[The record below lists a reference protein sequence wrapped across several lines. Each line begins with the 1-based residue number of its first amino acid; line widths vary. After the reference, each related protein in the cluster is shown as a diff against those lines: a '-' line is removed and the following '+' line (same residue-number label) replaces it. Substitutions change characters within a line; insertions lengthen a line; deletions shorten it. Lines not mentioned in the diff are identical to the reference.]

1 MNAIGADEELEGTVL
16 EGKYLLERQLG
27 VGGMGQVFLAR
38 DTTID
43 RQVAIK
49 VLHDNLAGDESVR
62 ERFKTEAKAIAR
74 LRHPNCVMLYEFGI
88 SEQLD
93 ALFAV
98 FEYVEGSS
106 LEKWSG
112 KQLRVSDIIEI
123 GRQVALG
130 VEHAHGQKIIHRD
143 LKPDNIMVV
152 VDEEGEL
159 EVKILDFGIA
169 RIAEDGD
176 EGARLTKIGQMFG
189 TPPYMSPEQ
198 IRAKLNVTQTTDI
211 YSIGIIL
218 YELIEGR
225 LPFLGETP
233 IETVMMHINDELPPM
248 VREDVPQELL
258 DIVQRCLEKN
268 SEDRFNSA
276 KELAQALSEL
286 EWSEVQNATGVELDI
301 PGAPTKKNLKNSE
314 PEEPASE
321 FEDIATSRTQLAFG
335 ADTDAEE
342 VGGEIQPDLAV
353 EDTAPED
360 TSEEDAA
367 VLGLDTERDLNSSP
381 APAAK
386 AQSNTTSP
394 TLDDESD
401 RIPTLMPMADNKK
414 RMGIAAAIIVVVL
427 LLGGVTVLSLSSS
440 GSTDGE
446 PGEVEGEEQGVA
458 VVEPEDEES
467 GFAEE
472 LTEEF
477 GMEDELEKLDE
488 GDAEFAEE
496 VEEEVEEVEEV
507 RPTPRADSSPP
518 RERTG
523 QTGSEPANTTQQAQR
538 PTPTPTPTPPRQ
550 EEEDEDEGTDEEVV
564 EPRSLSLQEQRRR
577 LREEPE
583 EEDGEEQPAG
593 LRIPGR
599 N

>member
-49 VLHDNLAGDESVR
+49 VLHNNLAGDESVQ

-74 LRHPNCVMLYEFGI
+74 LRHPNCVMLYEFGV
-88 SEQLD
+88 SQQLD

-112 KQLRVSDIIEI
+112 KQLRVSDIVEI

-211 YSIGIIL
+211 YSIGVIL

-225 LPFLGETP
+225 LPFLGDTP

-248 VREDVPQELL
+248 VRENVPQELL

-268 SEDRFNSA
+268 SEDRFDSA

-286 EWSEVQNATGVELDI
+286 EWSESQNATGVELDI
-301 PGAPTKKNLKNSE
+301 PGAPTKKIQEQE
-314 PEEPASE
+314 PESA
-321 FEDIATSRTQLAFG
+321 FDDIATSRTQLAFG

-342 VGGEIQPDLAV
+342 VGGEIQPGLGV
-353 EDTAPED
+353 EDTAP
-360 TSEEDAA
+360 EEDAA

-381 APAAK
+381 PTSDLAAK
-386 AQSNTTSP
+386 AQNNTTSP
-394 TLDDESD
+394 TLADESE
-401 RIPTLMPMADNKK
+401 RIPTLMPVADNKK
-414 RMGIAAAIIVVVL
+414 RMGIAAAIILVVL
-427 LLGGVTVLSLSSS
+427 LLGGVTVVSLSSS

-446 PGEVEGEEQGVA
+446 PGDVDVEPEGVA
-458 VVEPEDEES
+458 VVEPEEEES

-477 GMEDELEKLDE
+477 GIEDELEEVEE
-488 GDAEFAEE
+488 GDEELAEQ
-496 VEEEVEEVEEV
+496 VEEEVQEEV
-507 RPTPRADSSPP
+507 RPTPESDSISP
-518 RERTG
+518 REVSE
-523 QTGSEPANTTQQAQR
+523 TGSAQAGSTQQVR
-538 PTPTPTPTPPRQ
+538 RSTPPRQ
-550 EEEDEDEGTDEEVV
+550 EEEDDEQVADQEEVA
-564 EPRSLSLQEQRRR
+564 PASLSVDRRRR
-577 LREEPE
+577 LREEAE
-583 EEDGEEQPAG
+583 EEEEQEEPAG
-593 LRIPGR
+593 LRLPGR